1 MMGDKLIFEK
11 QMARTELV
19 EDDVFSLLDWEKYFK
34 LIGLRSPAERKS
46 SLLQLER
53 ENLISRAADLGITN
67 MGALLLAKD
76 LHEFD
81 QLSRKAVRI
90 IIYSDK
96 SRLQTLRELEVARGY
111 AAGFEDLIARIE
123 EQLPAREEISS
134 EGFRKNIKTYPS
146 IAVRE
151 IVANLL
157 IHQDFS
163 IRGAGPMVEI
173 FNNRVE
179 FTNPGASLVDKLRVI
194 DSAPQSRNEM
204 LARFMRRVN
213 LCEERGSG
221 IDKVIDAVEQA
232 QLPPP
237 KFVAEKNYFRVIL
250 FAPKKFKE
258 MSREE
263 RIAACYQHCC
273 LKYVSGDTMTNSSLR
288 ERFGIATK
296 NYPMAHR
303 IIADTI
309 AVALVKRDPTAGESR
324 KNAGYIPA
332 WA

>member
-1 MMGDKLIFEK
+1 M
-11 QMARTELV
+11 
-19 EDDVFSLLDWEKYFK
+19 
-34 LIGLRSPAERKS
+34 
-46 SLLQLER
+46 
-53 ENLISRAADLGITN
+53 GITS
-67 MGALLLAKD
+67 MGALLLAKN

-81 QLSRKAVRI
+81 QLSRKTVRI

-96 SRLQTLRELEVARGY
+96 SRLQTLRELEVTRGY

-134 EGFRKNIKTYPS
+134 EGFRKTIKTYPS
-146 IAVRE
+146 IALRE

-179 FTNPGASLVDKLRVI
+179 FTNPGASLVDKLCVI

-237 KFVAEKNYFRVIL
+237 KFVAEKSYFRVIL

-258 MSREE
+258 ISKEE
-263 RIAACYQHCC
+263 RITACCQHCC

-309 AVALVKRDPTAGESR
+309 TEALVKRDPTAGESR

>member
-1 MMGDKLIFEK
+1 MMGDKIRFEK
-11 QMARTELV
+11 QMARTELT
-19 EDDVFSLLDWEKYFK
+19 EDDVFALLDGERYFE
-34 LIGLRSPAERKS
+34 LRGLRSPAERKS
-46 SLLQLER
+46 SLPQLEK
-53 ENLISRAADLGITN
+53 ENLISRVPDLGITN
-67 MGALLLAKD
+67 MGALLFAKD
-76 LHEFD
+76 LHQFD
-81 QLSRKAVRI
+81 QLSRKTVRI
-90 IIYSDK
+90 IIYRDK
-96 SRLQTLRELEVARGY
+96 SRLHTLRELEVTRGY

-123 EQLPAREEISS
+123 EQLPAREEISP
-134 EGFRKNIKTYPS
+134 EGFRKTIKTYPT

-194 DSAPQSRNEM
+194 DRAPQLHNEM
-204 LARFMRRVN
+204 LVRFMRKVN

-237 KFVAEKNYFRVIL
+237 TFAAEKNYFRVIL
-250 FAPKKFKE
+250 SAPKKFKE
-258 MSREE
+258 MSKEE
-263 RIAACYQHCC
+263 RIVACYQHCC
-273 LKYVSGDTMTNSSLR
+273 LKYVSGDIMTNSSLR
-288 ERFGIATK
+288 ERFGIATQ

-309 AVALVKRDPTAGESR
+309 TAALVKRDPTAGVSK